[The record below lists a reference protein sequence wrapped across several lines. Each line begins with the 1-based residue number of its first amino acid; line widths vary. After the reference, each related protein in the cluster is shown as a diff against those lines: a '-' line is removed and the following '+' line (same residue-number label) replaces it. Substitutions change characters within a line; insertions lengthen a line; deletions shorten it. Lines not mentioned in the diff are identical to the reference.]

1 MRKRSNSFV
10 FAFLF
15 AAGLLFAAG
24 PALAQDHG
32 HSDGHDDDQ
41 QHGQTEEH
49 GQDHGQDAAHVDTHD
64 AEHGDAHG
72 DEHGDD
78 HGGHSTTPHL
88 TNWVGLVSQLLTSDD
103 HEPTPASQFVDRF
116 LNPIFSAVGAIVL
129 MLLLVNVANRRTK
142 IPGRLQMAVELVMGG
157 LYGLFQ
163 QVLGDNA
170 RKYTPY
176 LGTLFLFILF
186 NNLGGIVPLGHS
198 STSAI
203 NTTLAL
209 GICTFIFVQG
219 IALKENGIGGYLF
232 HMAGSPHSGA
242 EWGMVPLM
250 FILHLVGE
258 FIKPV
263 SLSLRLFGNIFGED
277 TLIATM
283 VMLGVGLVN
292 FILHAFGAGFDTLV
306 GIPFQVPFLFL
317 ALMTSTIQ
325 ALVFTLLSTIYIA
338 LMLPHEHE
346 DHGGEAHGH

>member
-1 MRKRSNSFV
+1 MGKRSNHIIV
-10 FAFLF
+10 TMLF
-15 AAGLLFAAG
+15 GACLLFACGVAN
-24 PALAQDHG
+24 AQHDENHGDHQATEQHADGEQGDHG
-32 HSDGHDDDQ
+32 HAVVSHAEGHGEE
-41 QHGQTEEH
+41 HSEEH
-49 GQDHGQDAAHVDTHD
+49 G
-64 AEHGDAHG
+64 
-72 DEHGDD
+72 
-78 HGGHSTTPHL
+78 GGHGSTPHL
-88 TNWVGLVSQLLTSDD
+88 TNWVGLLAQSLAGDGP
-103 HEPTPASQFVDRF
+103 EPTPTSRFVERF
-116 LNPIFSAVGAIVL
+116 LNPIFSMVGALVL

-142 IPGRLQMAVELVMGG
+142 VPGRVQMAVKLVMGG

-163 QVLGDNA
+163 TVLGDNA

-186 NNLGGIVPLGHS
+186 NNLGGIIPFGHS

-209 GICTFIFVQG
+209 GVCTFLYVQG
-219 IALKENGIGGYLF
+219 IALKENGIGGYLW
-232 HMAGSPHSGA
+232 HMAGSPQSTP
-242 EWGMVPLM
+242 EKCMIPLM

-283 VMLGVGLVN
+283 VGLGVLLVN
-292 FILHAFGAGFDTLV
+292 VILHAIAGPDINTFI

-325 ALVFTLLSTIYIA
+325 ALVFTLLSSIYIA
-338 LMLPHEHE
+338 LMLPHKHE
-346 DHGGEAHGH
+346 EHGGEAHGH